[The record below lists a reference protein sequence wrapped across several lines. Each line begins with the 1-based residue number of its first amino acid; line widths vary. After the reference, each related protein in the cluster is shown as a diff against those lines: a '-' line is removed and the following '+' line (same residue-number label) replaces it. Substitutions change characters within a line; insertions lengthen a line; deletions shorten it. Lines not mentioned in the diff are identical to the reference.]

1 MKLWTSVTSV
11 PDDANHY
18 VVVGIEEEYIA
29 DMLRLAA
36 VPLPDLIEHTIY
48 SVPADRV
55 DARVYARSVATDAVL
70 GARFM
75 NADEDA
81 DIEDVLAD
89 APYDSGAEP
98 VGYDSLES
106 LHNALTLAGSKDNPD
121 WCYGTYVNRI
131 ELSTDGVIEVPV
143 SIQVNSASGAERVHY
158 VVININP
165 EP

>member
-1 MKLWTSVTSV
+1 MKLWTSVTNV
-11 PDDANHY
+11 PDDENHY

-36 VPLPDLIEHTIY
+36 VPLPDLIEHTLY

-75 NADEDA
+75 NEGEDEDL
-81 DIEDVLAD
+81 EDVLDVAS
-89 APYDSGAEP
+89 YDSGAEP
-98 VGYDSLES
+98 VGYDSFES

-121 WCYGTYVNRI
+121 WCYETYVKRI
-131 ELSTDGVIEVPV
+131 ELATDGVIEVPV
-143 SIQVNSASGAERVHY
+143 GIQVSEDTGAERVHY
-158 VVININP
+158 IVININP